1 VSQVASN
8 PSPAPALDALSP
20 ADATA
25 GLSLAAART
34 ASRNRPSF
42 LVALGIIA
50 LAAGLIYAL
59 TGWLSHR
66 DALAQAARAQ
76 TFANKI
82 LDASAQLKALQ
93 ATEGSGGPRVGD
105 QGNVLSRIE
114 AAGTRA
120 GLSKNVPVGNTT
132 RNPNRETGWVQI
144 GHQYNLKDPSL
155 DAILRWMQFA
165 VDDNPGLEVSQAVLR
180 PEQSEWSMTVVFNRW
195 EKPEGSP

>member
-8 PSPAPALDALSP
+8 PTPQGMDTLSP

-34 ASRNRPSF
+34 ARRNRPSF
-42 LVALGIIA
+42 LVALGILA
-50 LAAGLIYAL
+50 LAIGLIYAL

-66 DALAQAARAQ
+66 DALVQATRAE
-76 TFANKI
+76 TFAKKI
-82 LDASAQLKALQ
+82 LDAAAQLKNLQ

-114 AAGTRA
+114 AAGQRA
-120 GLSKNVPVGNTT
+120 GLSKAVPVGNTT
-132 RNPNRETGWVQI
+132 RTPNRDTGWVQI
-144 GHQYNLKDPSL
+144 GHQYNVKDPSL

-165 VDDNPGLEVSQAVLR
+165 ADDNPGLEVSQAVLR
-180 PEQSEWSMTVVFNRW
+180 PEATEWSMTVVFNRW